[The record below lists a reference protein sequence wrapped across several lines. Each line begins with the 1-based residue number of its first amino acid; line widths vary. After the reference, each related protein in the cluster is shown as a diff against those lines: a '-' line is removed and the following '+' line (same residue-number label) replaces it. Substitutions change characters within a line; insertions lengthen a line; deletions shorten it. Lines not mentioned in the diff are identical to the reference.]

1 MQQVDLGNILKI
13 WDISKRKVIQLVVLL
28 VMRDL
33 RKTPRKSKN

>member
-13 WDISKRKVIQLVVLL
+13 WDIIKRKVIQLVVLL
-28 VMRDL
+28 VIRDL